1 MFLTLGLSNQ
11 ACKCGTAISFSTIRP
26 NRTKLF
32 DIQEAVLANGI
43 ATFFVPRTITGVE
56 IGQEIEIVV
65 EDLNAQGFSGKY
77 IVREIVQGISV
88 GNSRAV
94 ISNFSVNINRADI
107 TKIRIIAAGYSVNN
121 IPPKS
126 IYYVNFT
133 TEVKVP
139 ATAVVSFS
147 PSSYT
152 LEGSANF
159 VPQSVVT
166 ISSTYTTS
174 TKTIL
179 KLSITDNHNTVLY
192 TEYLSVVCSE
202 AGASTCE
209 RIYEK
214 PVTDPYIYLNPGNN
228 WSFFYN
234 NYPIIRFIPNK
245 SYGTVSSIR
254 LDKKQS
260 GFLPTSFTKNRF
272 RIIVDPIKLVE
283 NKVTMQ
289 QLRTALDKQLD
300 TVVSTTAGSLAYD
313 ILLKETPLLSEQ
325 VGKVLI
331 AMVDQVQPVSGPGKE
346 ALAVYIKQVADIEDY
361 PADNYALPTVGLLRA
376 GSSFIGELVYIEN
389 IYGTDII
396 RITHN
401 GIDLCGK
408 ILPAQDSIISLSQ
421 CP

>member
-43 ATFFVPRTITGVE
+43 ATFSVPRTITGVE
-56 IGQEIEIVV
+56 IGQEVEIVV

-77 IVREIVQGISV
+77 IVREIVQGVST

-107 TKIRIIAAGYSVNN
+107 TRTRIIAAGYSVSN
-121 IPPKS
+121 ILPKS
-126 IYYVNFT
+126 KYFLNFT

-139 ATAVVSFS
+139 DTAVVSFS
-147 PSSYT
+147 PSSYA

-174 TKTIL
+174 TKTVL
-179 KLSITDNHNTVLY
+179 KLSITDIYNTVLY

-209 RIYEK
+209 RIYER

-234 NYPIIRFIPNK
+234 SYPIIRFIPNK